1 MSTIYAWKLNAN
13 TAKNTLLK
21 NCDLYIRI
29 RDTSWNTPNKKA
41 ADYVFNCLND
51 YFNLNDL
58 TRQLF
63 KLNISREIVKENA
76 LLYIEEFQ
84 KKEQKNM

>member
-1 MSTIYAWKLNAN
+1 M
-13 TAKNTLLK
+13 
-21 NCDLYIRI
+21 YIRI
-29 RDTSWNTPNKKA
+29 RDTLLNNPNKKA

-63 KLNISREIVKENA
+63 KLNISREIA

>member
-1 MSTIYAWKLNAN
+1 M
-13 TAKNTLLK
+13 
-21 NCDLYIRI
+21 YIRI
-29 RDTSWNTPNKKA
+29 RDTLLNNPNKKA

-84 KKEQKNM
+84 KKNKKICN